1 MGAFT
6 AAESNNQ
13 IEAENSSH
21 QALKRAWEQLS
32 YRIRYDKSK
41 TITARCDTELEKNK
55 RTSKTKL
62 TFQVERCCSICHWWP
77 GVFLSGFPVVVWA
90 RPGLA
95 QHAPA
100 SHWETWLHAGLRSVE
115 LVLVLVL
122 VLHQRALH
130 TGGFTLVLTAPDRL
144 TGTRPAGA
152 APLWIPLGAE
162 CCHRH
167 NSARAVA
174 PSLLVV
180 CCQGWTN
187 IEQPNIVGTRVLCD
201 LDQKNVWTSIKPI
214 PFPWHDKNDLQFSK
228 NQLWII
234 KLKTRTEMDY
244 FATGKYYIPISTN
257 LSFPVNKY
265 CSQWMFVKLKG
276 GNFVSCLP

>member
-41 TITARCDTELEKNK
+41 TIRARCDTAELEKNK

-100 SHWETWLHAGLRSVE
+100 SH
-115 LVLVLVL
+115 
-122 VLHQRALH
+122 
-130 TGGFTLVLTAPDRL
+130 
-144 TGTRPAGA
+144 
-152 APLWIPLGAE
+152 
-162 CCHRH
+162 
-167 NSARAVA
+167 
-174 PSLLVV
+174 
-180 CCQGWTN
+180 
-187 IEQPNIVGTRVLCD
+187 
-201 LDQKNVWTSIKPI
+201 
-214 PFPWHDKNDLQFSK
+214 
-228 NQLWII
+228 
-234 KLKTRTEMDY
+234 
-244 FATGKYYIPISTN
+244 
-257 LSFPVNKY
+257 
-265 CSQWMFVKLKG
+265 
-276 GNFVSCLP
+276 

>member
-1 MGAFT
+1 MIRRTRKSHFYKNCKTTIKRSVMGAFT

-41 TITARCDTELEKNK
+41 TIKARCDTELEKNK

-100 SHWETWLHAGLRSVE
+100 SH
-115 LVLVLVL
+115 
-122 VLHQRALH
+122 
-130 TGGFTLVLTAPDRL
+130 
-144 TGTRPAGA
+144 
-152 APLWIPLGAE
+152 
-162 CCHRH
+162 
-167 NSARAVA
+167 
-174 PSLLVV
+174 
-180 CCQGWTN
+180 
-187 IEQPNIVGTRVLCD
+187 
-201 LDQKNVWTSIKPI
+201 
-214 PFPWHDKNDLQFSK
+214 
-228 NQLWII
+228 
-234 KLKTRTEMDY
+234 
-244 FATGKYYIPISTN
+244 
-257 LSFPVNKY
+257 
-265 CSQWMFVKLKG
+265 
-276 GNFVSCLP
+276 

>member
-115 LVLVLVL
+115 LVLVL
-122 VLHQRALH
+122 HQRALH
-130 TGGFTLVLTAPDRL
+130 TGRL
-144 TGTRPAGA
+144 HAGLDCTGSSHRHQPGWCSSTVDPAGRWVLPPP
-152 APLWIPLGAE
+152 PLRQS
-162 CCHRH
+162 CCSKPAGR
-167 NSARAVA
+167 
-174 PSLLVV
+174 LLP
-180 CCQGWTN
+180 GINEHW
-187 IEQPNIVGTRVLCD
+187 
-201 LDQKNVWTSIKPI
+201 
-214 PFPWHDKNDLQFSK
+214 
-228 NQLWII
+228 
-234 KLKTRTEMDY
+234 
-244 FATGKYYIPISTN
+244 AT
-257 LSFPVNKY
+257 
-265 CSQWMFVKLKG
+265 
-276 GNFVSCLP
+276 

>member
-100 SHWETWLHAGLRSVE
+100 SHWETWLHAGLGSVE

-144 TGTRPAGA
+144 TGTSPAGA

-187 IEQPNIVGTRVLCD
+187 IEQPNIVGTRVVCD
-201 LDQKNVWTSIKPI
+201 LD
-214 PFPWHDKNDLQFSK
+214 
-228 NQLWII
+228 
-234 KLKTRTEMDY
+234 LKKCLNLYKTHSLPLTWQEW
-244 FATGKYYIPISTN
+244 STV
-257 LSFPVNKY
+257 F
-265 CSQWMFVKLKG
+265 
-276 GNFVSCLP
+276 